1 MQPFDV
7 KAKIDYVQDTIVSE
21 VLYADGEYSIT
32 LKALDSGTEIK
43 THISPVD
50 AVVFVLDGDMEFVVE
65 NEKFNLSTGEM
76 LIMKKN
82 TPHSLSALSR
92 AKMLLIKI

>member
-43 THISPVD
+43 THMSPVD
-50 AVVFVLDGDMEFVVE
+50 AVVFVLEGDMEFVVD

-76 LIMKKN
+76 LMMKKN
-82 TPHSLSALSR
+82 TPHSLSEIGR
-92 AKMLLIKI
+92 ASCRERV

>member
-50 AVVFVLDGDMEFVVE
+50 AVVFVLEGGMGVFVG
-65 NEKFNLSTGEM
+65 NLKF
-76 LIMKKN
+76 KN
-82 TPHSLSALSR
+82 
-92 AKMLLIKI
+92 

>member
-50 AVVFVLDGDMEFVVE
+50 AVVFVLEGDMEFVVD
-65 NEKFNLSTGEM
+65 NEKFNLSM
-76 LIMKKN
+76 LMMKKN
-82 TPHSLSALSR
+82 TPHSLSALSK